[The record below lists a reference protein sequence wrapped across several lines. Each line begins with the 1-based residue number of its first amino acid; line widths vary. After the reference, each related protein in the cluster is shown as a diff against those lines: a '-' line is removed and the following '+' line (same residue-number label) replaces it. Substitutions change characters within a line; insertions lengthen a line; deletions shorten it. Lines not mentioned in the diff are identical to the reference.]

1 MDPSALI
8 GVGLALAGLAT
19 AMTIEG
25 THVPQILLPAPLI
38 LVFLVSF
45 AVTTAGSVTGDVTGL
60 AAQLRKALLGRRPAN
75 PRRLLE
81 TLVGLAE
88 KARRD
93 GLLGLENAL
102 AEVEDPFLKEGLQRA
117 IDGIGAEELSEIL
130 EGQLAAKHQADR
142 AGARTFSAMGG
153 YAPTIGI
160 IGTVIG
166 LVHVLSDLAQP
177 DTLGRLIASAF
188 VATLWGILSANVIWL
203 PISNRLKRLSDLE
216 CDQMELVIVGILYIQ
231 AGTNPRILAQRLSCL
246 LPPDTPTGR
255 QTA

>member
-25 THVPQILLPAPLI
+25 TRVPQILLPAPLI

-60 AAQLRKALLGRRPAN
+60 AGQLRKALLGRPAN

-81 TLVGLAE
+81 TLVKLAE

-102 AEVEDPFLKEGLQRA
+102 REVEDPFLKEGLQRA
-117 IDGIGAEELSEIL
+117 IDGIDAEQLADIL
-130 EGQLAAKHQADR
+130 EGQLAAKQQADR
-142 AGARTFSAMGG
+142 AGARTLSAMGG

-166 LVHVLSDLAQP
+166 LVHVLSDLAKP

-216 CDQMELVIVGILYIQ
+216 CDQMELVIVGILHIQ

-246 LPPDTPTGR
+246 LPPDTPSGR
-255 QTA
+255 QMV

>member
-25 THVPQILLPAPLI
+25 TRVPQILLPAPLI

-60 AAQLRKALLGRRPAN
+60 AGQLRKALLGRPAN

-81 TLVGLAE
+81 TLVKLAE

-102 AEVEDPFLKEGLQRA
+102 REVEDPFLKEGLQRA
-117 IDGIGAEELSEIL
+117 IDGIDAE
-130 EGQLAAKHQADR
+130 QL
-142 AGARTFSAMGG
+142 
-153 YAPTIGI
+153 
-160 IGTVIG
+160 
-166 LVHVLSDLAQP
+166 
-177 DTLGRLIASAF
+177 
-188 VATLWGILSANVIWL
+188 
-203 PISNRLKRLSDLE
+203 
-216 CDQMELVIVGILYIQ
+216 
-231 AGTNPRILAQRLSCL
+231 
-246 LPPDTPTGR
+246 
-255 QTA
+255 